1 MIVKKSKK
9 IALSLLLINSL
20 AFGASNLETGVAEVG
35 EKISKSMLTEG
46 KKKIAVI
53 EFSDLNDN
61 VNNLGRFLAE
71 ELINELMN
79 HRKEKGYEIVERRQ
93 LNKVLKQLKLSS
105 SGLLDPKSMKEVG
118 KILNVDAIVTGS
130 LTDLGNDIKVNA
142 RIISVESA
150 KIISTASTK
159 IPKVGSVA
167 TLMSQNS
174 CKSQIDSDSSS
185 QKSSSTKVVS
195 KSKSLKFSNRYFHV
209 LIDKIEKNGDEITL
223 STNIQNRTDKWLRIK
238 INQKKTNITNEKNK
252 VWNDMANTL
261 FNSNNDL
268 DFNPKEG
275 KTSKLTFISDGV
287 KNGNK
292 FDIVIEFSITNIGN
306 CLTKMEPKP
315 MKIIV
320 TFNSVKI

>member
-174 CKSQIDSDSSS
+174 LKVSSS
-185 QKSSSTKVVS
+185 SIRSSSTVTKQTV
-195 KSKSLKFSNRYFHV
+195 KKPNGKYFFENEDI
-209 LIDKIEKNGDEITL
+209 LIEYKKI
-223 STNIQNRTDKWLRIK
+223 
-238 INQKKTNITNEKNK
+238 QKRGYDVILYVTFFNKKNK
-252 VWNDMANTL
+252 PLQVEYYPKNSYLTDNNGLKWDMRSKQTLFTDNKITIDENRKIISQLNFGRMGGSDVSGTL
-261 FNSNNDL
+261 FNLKAYYTVN
-268 DFNPKEG
+268 G
-275 KTSKLTFISDGV
+275 KDIEV
-287 KNGNK
+287 K
-292 FDIVIEFSITNIGN
+292 FYDIPI
-306 CLTKMEPKP
+306 K
-315 MKIIV
+315 
-320 TFNSVKI
+320 

>member
-174 CKSQIDSDSSS
+174 CKSQIDSDRSS

-195 KSKSLKFSNRYFHV
+195 KSKSLKFGNRYIRV
-209 LIDKIEKNGDEITL
+209 WINKIEKNGDEITL
-223 STNIQNRTDKWLRIK
+223 SSKIENRTDKEILIQ
-238 INQKKTNITNEKNK
+238 INQKETTITNEKNK

-261 FNSNNDL
+261 FASDNVL
-268 DFNPKEG
+268 RLRAKEE
-275 KTSKLTFISDGV
+275 KTPRLTFISDEA

-292 FDIVIEFSITNIGN
+292 FNITIEFSIIRINGTG
-306 CLTKMEPKP
+306 TKLKP
-315 MKIIV
+315 IKI

>member
-1 MIVKKSKK
+1 MIVKKSMK

-20 AFGASNLETGVAEVG
+20 AFGASNLEKGVAEVG

-79 HRKEKGYEIVERRQ
+79 HKKEKGYEIVERRQ

-174 CKSQIDSDSSS
+174 IKVSNGSSS
-185 QKSSSTKVVS
+185 SSSTVTKQTV
-195 KSKSLKFSNRYFHV
+195 KKPNGKYFFENEDI
-209 LIDKIEKNGDEITL
+209 LIEYKKI
-223 STNIQNRTDKWLRIK
+223 
-238 INQKKTNITNEKNK
+238 QKRNYGVIFYVTFFNKTNKPLQVEYYPKNSYLTDNNGLK
-252 VWNDMANTL
+252 WNIGSKQTL
-261 FNSNNDL
+261 FTNN
-268 DFNPKEG
+268 K
-275 KTSKLTFISDGV
+275 
-287 KNGNK
+287 
-292 FDIVIEFSITNIGN
+292 ITIDENR
-306 CLTKMEPKP
+306 
-315 MKIIV
+315 KIISQLNFGRMGGSDV
-320 TFNSVKI
+320 SGTIFNLKAYYTVNGKDIEVKFYDIPIK

>member
-1 MIVKKSKK
+1 MIIKKSVK

-105 SGLLDPKSMKEVG
+105 SGLLDPKYMKEVG

-174 CKSQIDSDSSS
+174 LKVSSS
-185 QKSSSTKVVS
+185 SIRSSSTVTKQTV
-195 KSKSLKFSNRYFHV
+195 KKPNGKYFFENEDI
-209 LIDKIEKNGDEITL
+209 LIEYKKI
-223 STNIQNRTDKWLRIK
+223 
-238 INQKKTNITNEKNK
+238 QKRGYDVILYVTFFNKKNK
-252 VWNDMANTL
+252 PLQVEYYPKNSYLTDNNGLKWDMRSKQTLFTDNKITIDENRKIISQLNFGRMGGSDVSGTL
-261 FNSNNDL
+261 FNLKAYYTVN
-268 DFNPKEG
+268 G
-275 KTSKLTFISDGV
+275 KDIEV
-287 KNGNK
+287 K
-292 FDIVIEFSITNIGN
+292 FYDIPI
-306 CLTKMEPKP
+306 K
-315 MKIIV
+315 
-320 TFNSVKI
+320 

>member
-1 MIVKKSKK
+1 MIIKKSVK

-174 CKSQIDSDSSS
+174 LKVSSS
-185 QKSSSTKVVS
+185 SIRSSSTVTKQTV
-195 KSKSLKFSNRYFHV
+195 KKPNGKYFFENEDI
-209 LIDKIEKNGDEITL
+209 LIEYKKI
-223 STNIQNRTDKWLRIK
+223 
-238 INQKKTNITNEKNK
+238 QKRGYDVILYVTFFNKKNK
-252 VWNDMANTL
+252 PLQVEYYPKNSYLTDNNGLKWDMRSKQTLFTDNKITIDENRKIISQLNFGRMGGSDVSGTL
-261 FNSNNDL
+261 FNLKAYYTVN
-268 DFNPKEG
+268 G
-275 KTSKLTFISDGV
+275 KDIEV
-287 KNGNK
+287 K
-292 FDIVIEFSITNIGN
+292 FYDIPI
-306 CLTKMEPKP
+306 K
-315 MKIIV
+315 
-320 TFNSVKI
+320 